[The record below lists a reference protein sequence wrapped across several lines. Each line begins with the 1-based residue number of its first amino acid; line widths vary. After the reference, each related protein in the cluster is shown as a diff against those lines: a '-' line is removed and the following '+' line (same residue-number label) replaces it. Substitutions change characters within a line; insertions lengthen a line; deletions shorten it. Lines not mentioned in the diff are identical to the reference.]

1 VARAER
7 LLGLIQVLRRHRRPV
22 SGQTLAD
29 ELGISLRTVYRD
41 IQTLI
46 GQGAAIDGEAGI
58 GFILRPGFVLPPL
71 MFSDEEIEALVLGL
85 RWVAQRSDETFERA
99 AMDALAKI
107 AAVLPDDMRDSIENI
122 GLLAAPDDD
131 AVPVDLTLV
140 RAAIRDEQ
148 KLELHYVD
156 RDGDETQRVIWPIAI
171 GFFKRAQVIAA
182 WCEMR
187 ADYRHFRTDRIVRV
201 RQTGKRYPRRRRLLM
216 KEWRVIEGVAEQ
228 I

>member
-1 VARAER
+1 MARAER

-71 MFSDEEIEALVLGL
+71 MFGDEEIEALVLGL
-85 RWVAQRSDETFERA
+85 RWVAQRSDETFRRA
-99 AMDALAKI
+99 ATDALVKI

-148 KLELHYVD
+148 KLVLHYVD

-187 ADYRHFRTDRIVRV
+187 ADYRHFRTDRIVHM
-201 RQTGKRYPRRRRLLM
+201 RQTAERYPRRRRVLM
-216 KEWRVIEGVAEQ
+216 KEWRAIEGIAEQ